1 VLRNAGLGSF
11 RAGLICF
18 FPGLSGVAMLRV
30 IGGGPNPEKRPDRM
44 KGEETDPPGRVNGI
58 RVGMI
63 PLQGHVIGDVVDRDH
78 PVGKDYDDEEEDGEC
93 EIAQKVHGGQLLSV
107 KYFKVQDIGGQQ
119 RCFMR
124 WSIATQR
131 IEFRSI

>member
-1 VLRNAGLGSF
+1 
-11 RAGLICF
+11 
-18 FPGLSGVAMLRV
+18 
-30 IGGGPNPEKRPDRM
+30 
-44 KGEETDPPGRVNGI
+44 
-58 RVGMI
+58 
-63 PLQGHVIGDVVDRDH
+63 VDRDH

-131 IEFRSI
+131 IEFGFIWTGAPSH